1 MIDSMI
7 PDRVNQMSPSSSAT
21 LQISKCFIC
30 FTISSSNELSV
41 ANEKKWINKSQPSNV
56 DSSLATN
63 REFPPIQGSASLQFI
78 QITHMMSMYNIF
90 TDTCTRM
97 GPDLLSALGRA
108 KFNNYNENQM
118 RDC

>member
-1 MIDSMI
+1 ML
-7 PDRVNQMSPSSSAT
+7 T
-21 LQISKCFIC
+21 KCLLQVQQHFGLANASFA
-30 FTISSSNELSV
+30 SQLVHRRNELSV

-78 QITHMMSMYNIF
+78 QITYMISF
-90 TDTCTRM
+90 SLTWTRM

>member
-7 PDRVNQMSPSSSAT
+7 PDRVNQMSPLSLKHFGLANASFASQ
-21 LQISKCFIC
+21 LVHRHK
-30 FTISSSNELSV
+30 ELSI
-41 ANEKKWINKSQPSNV
+41 ANKSLPSNV

-63 REFPPIQGSASLQFI
+63 REFPPTQSSVSLQFI

-108 KFNNYNENQM
+108 KFNNYNEHQM
-118 RDC
+118 QDC

>member
-1 MIDSMI
+1 ML
-7 PDRVNQMSPSSSAT
+7 T
-21 LQISKCFIC
+21 KCLLQVQQHFGLANASFA
-30 FTISSSNELSV
+30 SQLVHRRNELSV